1 MRPLHE
7 KNGLRDRKGRLAFT
21 LVNRCINNVIAIQFY
36 STLFLILGRY
46 TAWEDMR
53 HKETP
58 RQAGERGRKEK
69 PPPSG
74 EIYGG
79 KDEPSLSGGRVDARR
94 HVPFAGILSAGSLGT
109 RAFSPQRFRKSTAKH
124 GDSGRNEKLCSEGLA
139 GIIAANDVVTAA
151 SEDSRPYA
159 RKQRIRGATGHEA
172 PSQIAHG
179 RKGAAGDP
187 AAPDGHLISKRP
199 GRRRA

>member
-1 MRPLHE
+1 MSHREIYAIKRRPLTKRE
-7 KNGLRDRKGRLAFT
+7 
-21 LVNRCINNVIAIQFY
+21 
-36 STLFLILGRY
+36 
-46 TAWEDMR
+46 
-53 HKETP
+53 
-58 RQAGERGRKEK
+58 ERGRKEK
-69 PPPSG
+69 SPPSG

-94 HVPFAGILSAGSLGT
+94 HVPFAGILGEGLFGAVSLATELLSAGSLGT
-109 RAFSPQRFRKSTAKH
+109 RAFSPQRFRKSTAKR
-124 GDSGRNEKLCSEGLA
+124 GDSGRNVKLCSEGLA

-159 RKQRIRGATGHEA
+159 RRRRIRGATGHEA

>member
-1 MRPLHE
+1 MSHREIYAIKRRPSPS
-7 KNGLRDRKGRLAFT
+7 GRGDAKRNPRQ
-21 LVNRCINNVIAIQFY
+21 V
-36 STLFLILGRY
+36 GRY
-46 TAWEDMR
+46 MTEEEA
-53 HKETP
+53 
-58 RQAGERGRKEK
+58 
-69 PPPSG
+69 
-74 EIYGG
+74 
-79 KDEPSLSGGRVDARR
+79 PSLSEGRFDARR

-109 RAFSPQRFRKSTAKH
+109 RAFSPQRFRKSTTKH

-172 PSQIAHG
+172 PSQNARG
-179 RKGAAGDP
+179 RRGAAGDP
-187 AAPDGHLISKRP
+187 AAPDGHLTSKRP